1 MNVDYKIML
10 HNHNTK
16 LNPDAAGI
24 YYIRADDMYYIGMT
38 TRSFKQR
45 WQEHSND
52 LRNNTHANYKLQ
64 SAYASGITLVCA
76 VLIPLKDKELI
87 EKTERILID
96 YYKDR
101 VSLLNLEGV
110 TMTRKEEILDTSTH
124 EIGNTAISALQC
136 DISGIDTSEIHTQ
149 NGLYL
154 YDRICEMRNNGK
166 VKSEI
171 IKALWGVSAGGSA
184 KYKAASKLYD
194 AILTLDK

>member
-1 MNVDYKIML
+1 ML

-24 YYIRADDMYYIGMT
+24 YYLRADNTYYIGMT

-64 SAYASGITLVCA
+64 SAYASGLDIACG
-76 VLIPLKDKELI
+76 VLIVLQSKELI

-110 TMTRKEEILDTSTH
+110 TMPRKEEIIDTPER
-124 EIGNTAISALQC
+124 EIGNTTISALQS
-136 DISGIDTSEIHTQ
+136 DISGTDISEIGTQ

-194 AILTLDK
+194 AIVTLDK